1 VNKLSNSLKIKRLL
15 EKSLTHCQQ
24 GQFLEAKLI
33 YEELLRLVPN
43 HPQVLSN
50 LGTIEIQLGDIKKG
64 ISYIEKSIKVDPK
77 QPGAISN
84 LANGLLEIEKFEE
97 AIQYYNLALKL
108 DSNFVDAYYNKAR
121 ALKFV
126 QKYEEAI
133 LNYEQAIKLNPQYSQ
148 AIVNLG
154 FLYNELK
161 EYDKSLKQYNLAL
174 NINPHSAET
183 LYNRG
188 IVYENLNEFENALDD
203 YNLAIKIKP
212 NFADAYNNKSGVFR
226 KLQRYEEAIDIINQS
241 IKIDPNNSV
250 SINKKGLFL
259 FEKKDFDGALNNFNW
274 AIELSPNFADALF
287 NKAIL
292 MLSQE
297 NYEDGWKF
305 YEARWEAKKLLYIQ
319 TSKPELLDFHIT
331 QKNILVWSEQGIGD
345 EILYSSLLQDAFK
358 VTNNFIVTI
367 DPRMLSLYQR
377 SFKNI
382 SNVNFISSKK
392 LPNEASYDFHLPI
405 GNLGKFFRNSLG
417 DFKDQPFNYLIS
429 DIEKSMSL
437 KKAFKNSKKFICG
450 IAWKSKNKEIGADKS
465 LSLKQLLPILELPD
479 IDFISLQ
486 YGDTE
491 EEVKSLYEEY
501 GIEIKTIDEIDNFND
516 IDGLSSLIDACDF
529 VITSSNITAHLSG
542 ALGKKTYLFVAY
554 NVGKIWY
561 WHENRNKS
569 LWYPAVN
576 IYRQESNKSWNFP
589 IENVISDVKED
600 HYGRKN

>member
-1 VNKLSNSLKIKRLL
+1 MNKLSNSLKIKRLL
-15 EKSLTHCQQ
+15 EKSLAHCQQ

-64 ISYIEKSIKVDPK
+64 VSYIEKSIKVDPK

-84 LANGLLEIEKFEE
+84 LANGLLEIEKPEE

-133 LNYEQAIKLNPQYSQ
+133 LNYQQAIKLNPQYFK

-212 NFADAYNNKSGVFR
+212 NFADA
-226 KLQRYEEAIDIINQS
+226 
-241 IKIDPNNSV
+241 
-250 SINKKGLFL
+250 
-259 FEKKDFDGALNNFNW
+259 
-274 AIELSPNFADALF
+274 LF

-297 NYEDGWKF
+297 NYEDGWKL

-358 VTNNFIVTI
+358 VTNNFIVAI

-429 DIEKSMSL
+429 DIEKSMLL
-437 KKAFKNSKKFICG
+437 KKAFKSSKKFICG
-450 IAWKSKNKEIGADKS
+450 IAWKSKNEEIGPDKS

-491 EEVKSLYEEY
+491 EEEKSLYEEY
-501 GIEIKTIDEIDNFND
+501 GIEIKTMDEIDNFND

-542 ALGKKTYLFVAY
+542 ALGKKTYLFVPY

-576 IYRQESNKSWNFP
+576 IYRQELNKSWNFP
-589 IENVISDVKED
+589 IENVISDVKKD

>member
-1 VNKLSNSLKIKRLL
+1 VDKLSNSHKIKRLL
-15 EKSLTHCQQ
+15 EKSLTHCHQ
-24 GQFLEAKLI
+24 GQFLEAKKI

-43 HPQVLSN
+43 HPQVLTN

-64 ISYIEKSIKVDPK
+64 VSYIEKSISVEPK
-77 QPGAISN
+77 QPTAISN

-108 DSNFVDAYYNKAR
+108 DSNFSDTYYNKAR
-121 ALKFV
+121 ALKFI

-133 LNYEQAIKLNPQYSQ
+133 LNYQQAIKLNPQNSQ

-161 EYDKSLKQYNLAL
+161 EYDKALKQYNLAL
-174 NINPHSAET
+174 NINPHSPET

-188 IVYENLNEFENALDD
+188 IVYENLNEFEKALDD
-203 YNLAIKIKP
+203 YNFAIKINP
-212 NFADAYNNKSGVFR
+212 NFVDAYNNKSGVFR
-226 KLQRYEEAIDIINQS
+226 KLQRYEDAIEVVNQS

-259 FEKKDFDGALNNFNW
+259 FEMKDFEGALNNFNW
-274 AIELSPNFADALF
+274 AIELNPGFSDALF

-292 MLSQE
+292 KLSQD

-305 YEARWEAKKLLYIQ
+305 YQARWETKKLLYLQ
-319 TSKPELLDFHIT
+319 TSKPELLDFHII
-331 QKNILVWSEQGIGD
+331 QKNILIWSEQGIGD

-358 VTNNFIVTI
+358 LSNNFIVSI
-367 DPRMLSLYQR
+367 DSRMLSLYQR
-377 SFKNI
+377 SFKKF
-382 SNVNFISSKK
+382 SNVTFISSKK
-392 LPNEASYDFHLPI
+392 LPNETSYDFHLPI
-405 GNLGKFFRNSLG
+405 ANLGKFFRNSLE
-417 DFKDQPFNYLIS
+417 DFTNQSLNYLLP

-437 KKAFKNSKKFICG
+437 KKAFKNSKKLICG
-450 IAWKSKNKEIGADKS
+450 IAWKSKNEEIGSDKS
-465 LSLKQLLPILELPD
+465 LSLRQLLPILELPD
-479 IDFISLQ
+479 IDFIDLQ

-491 EEVKSLYEEY
+491 EEKKYFYDEY

-542 ALGKKTYLFVAY
+542 ALGKKTFLLIPYS
-554 NVGKIWY
+554 VGKIWY

-569 LWYPAVN
+569 LWYPSVN
-576 IYRQESNKSWNFP
+576 IYRQESNKSWNFS
-589 IENVISDVKED
+589 IENVITDVKD